1 MPLDM
6 WHQFASPED
15 QYAFLERLISLG
27 LWLSCCGL
35 PNSSCF
41 VILLSF
47 ISHKSVSPLWL
58 ICNTHLLNA
67 CILTIIRNLSPSHL
81 LFLAKALPG
90 MHGI

>member
-6 WHQFASPED
+6 CHQFAFQKD
-15 QYAFLERLISLG
+15 QFAFLERLISLG

-41 VILLSF
+41 LILPSF
-47 ISHKSVSPLWL
+47 SPLWL
-58 ICNTHLLNA
+58 ICSTHLLNT

-81 LFLAKALPG
+81 LFLAKGLPG